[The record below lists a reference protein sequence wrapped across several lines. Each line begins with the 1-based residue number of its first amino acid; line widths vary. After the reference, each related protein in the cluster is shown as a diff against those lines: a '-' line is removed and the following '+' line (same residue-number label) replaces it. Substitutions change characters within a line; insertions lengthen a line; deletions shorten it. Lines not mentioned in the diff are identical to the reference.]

1 LTCGVAAASLGAV
14 EDMTMPRMIAG
25 IVAAVALLGLAG
37 PVAAQDWPT
46 RPVTLVVPFAAGGPV
61 DTIARIM
68 AARMSELLGQQMI
81 VENVGGAGG
90 MTGSNRVAKAA
101 PDGYTVLLSGTATL
115 AQNPSFYKR
124 PLYNPT
130 TDFEH
135 AALFSDSARVL
146 IARKD
151 IPANSFAEFV
161 AYTKANQSK
170 MQYGSAGAGSG
181 SHVCAILLDGAMGT
195 KVTHVPY
202 RGAGPAMQDLI
213 AGRLDYMAEQISTAL
228 PQIRGGTLKAFV
240 TLGLGRAPGLENLA
254 TADELGM
261 KGLDCGAWGSF
272 SFPKGTP
279 ASIVQ
284 RLAKASSDAID
295 TPAVR
300 DRFKGIGVT
309 VTPPDRRSP
318 AYFSKFV
325 QSEIER
331 WAGPIKASGVSIE

>member
-1 LTCGVAAASLGAV
+1 MFRLIAKIAAA
-14 EDMTMPRMIAG
+14 
-25 IVAAVALLGLAG
+25 AALFGLAV
-37 PVAAQDWPT
+37 PAQAQDWPT

-68 AARMSELLGQQMI
+68 AARMSELLGQQLVI
-81 VENVGGAGG
+81 ENVGGAGG
-90 MTGSNRVAKAA
+90 MTGANRVAKAA
-101 PDGYTVLLSGTATL
+101 PDGYTVLLSGSATL

-151 IPANSFAEFV
+151 LPPKTLAEFI
-161 AYTKANQSK
+161 AYAKTHQTT

-181 SHVCAILLDGAMGT
+181 AHVCAILLDGAMGT
-195 KVTHVPY
+195 KITHVPY

-228 PQIRGGTLKAFV
+228 PQIRAGTVKAYV
-240 TLGLGRAPGLENLA
+240 MLGLDRAPGLEELA

-261 KGLDCGAWGSF
+261 KGLDCGAWGAF

-279 ASIVQ
+279 AAIVQ

-295 TPAVR
+295 TPAVHE
-300 DRFKGIGVT
+300 RFKSIGVV
-309 VTPPDRRSP
+309 VTAPDRRSP
-318 AYFSKFV
+318 EYLTKFV
-325 QSEIER
+325 ASEIAR
-331 WAGPIKASGVSIE
+331 WAVPIKASGISIE